1 MIFDQSQF
9 IILQV
14 FEVGGNSGGNISPL
28 LNLEPPHYDG
38 VQALVVSPPDSYGVD
53 AELYSGSRDL
63 GIKRWDLRNGE
74 LKQSMNN
81 AHKGWVSGM
90 TIYSDIMLSSCRGGL
105 IRLWNLKTFD
115 ALAEMKTEASIN
127 DITCGDNRIF
137 TASK

>member
-1 MIFDQSQF
+1 MISCFN
-9 IILQV
+9 QV
-14 FEVGGNSGGNISPL
+14 FEVAPSGGNVTPL

-38 VQALVVSPPDSYGVD
+38 VQALVVARGSVGVD
-53 AELYSGSRDL
+53 AELFSGSRDS

-90 TIYSDIMLSSCRGGL
+90 TIYSDILISGCRGGL
-105 IRLWNLKTFD
+105 IRLWNVKTCD

-127 DITCGDNRIF
+127 DIACVDNRVF

>member
-1 MIFDQSQF
+1 M
-9 IILQV
+9 
-14 FEVGGNSGGNISPL
+14 FEVASTGGNVVPL

-38 VQALVVSPPDSYGVD
+38 VQSLVVAKDSVGVD
-53 AELYSGSRDL
+53 AELFSGSRDL
-63 GIKRWDLRNGE
+63 GIKRWDLRNSE

-90 TIYSDIMLSSCRGGL
+90 TIYSDILISGCRGGL
-105 IRLWNLKTFD
+105 IRLWNVKTCE

-127 DITCGDNRIF
+127 DITCLDNRIF

>member
-1 MIFDQSQF
+1 M
-9 IILQV
+9 
-14 FEVGGNSGGNISPL
+14 FEVASTGGNVVPL

-38 VQALVVSPPDSYGVD
+38 VQALVVAKDSVGVD
-53 AELYSGSRDL
+53 AELFSGSRDL

-90 TIYSDIMLSSCRGGL
+90 TIYSDILISGCRGGL
-105 IRLWNLKTFD
+105 IRLWNVKTCD

-127 DITCGDNRIF
+127 DIACVDNRIF

>member
-1 MIFDQSQF
+1 MTVVTR
-9 IILQV
+9 QV
-14 FEVGGNSGGNISPL
+14 FEVSSSGGTVVPL

-38 VQALVVSPPDSYGVD
+38 VQALVVARGSVGVD
-53 AELYSGSRDL
+53 AELFSGSRDS

-90 TIYSDIMLSSCRGGL
+90 AIYSDILLSGCRGGL
-105 IRLWNLKTFD
+105 IRLWNVKTCD
-115 ALAEMKTEASIN
+115 ALAEMKTEAQIN
-127 DITCGDNRIF
+127 DIACVDNRIY

>member
-1 MIFDQSQF
+1 M
-9 IILQV
+9 
-14 FEVGGNSGGNISPL
+14 FEVASTGGTVVPL

-38 VQALVVSPPDSYGVD
+38 VQALTVSRGSVGVD
-53 AELYSGSRDL
+53 AELFSGSRDS

-90 TIYSDIMLSSCRGGL
+90 TIYSDILLSACRGGL
-105 IRLWNLKTFD
+105 IRLWNVKTFD

-127 DITCGDNRIF
+127 DITSIDNRIF

>member
-1 MIFDQSQF
+1 M
-9 IILQV
+9 
-14 FEVGGNSGGNISPL
+14 
-28 LNLEPPHYDG
+28 EPPHYDG

-53 AELYSGSRDL
+53 AELFSGSRDL
-63 GIKRWDLRNGE
+63 GIKRWDLRNSE

-81 AHKGWVSGM
+81 CHKGWVSGM

>member
-1 MIFDQSQF
+1 M
-9 IILQV
+9 
-14 FEVGGNSGGNISPL
+14 FEVSSSGGNVVPL

-38 VQALVVSPPDSYGVD
+38 VQALAVSRGSVGVD
-53 AELYSGSRDL
+53 AELFSGSRDL

-90 TIYSDIMLSSCRGGL
+90 AIYSDILLSTCRGGL
-105 IRLWNLKTFD
+105 IRLWNVKTCD

-127 DITCGDNRIF
+127 DIAVVDNRIF